1 MAWSRQPAAPGCH
14 SGCGP
19 RCIVWRPTASA
30 GHPPAASISHDTW
43 QVAGC
48 RLHGAEEWQLVQHWW
63 RHKSGS
69 QAMGAAGALN
79 QWISTL
85 AWIGLQPHNT
95 RDGTRAHNLLL
106 RGEAPY
112 PLGHTSSCNHG
123 LAATGCYY
131 PRRAAQ
137 RTAGPGQHPQ
147 GMAGSHTIWG
157 PRGQMTGRAYSHT
170 AHTRV
175 LLTPTQT

>member
-30 GHPPAASISHDTW
+30 GRPPAASISHDTW

-69 QAMGAAGALN
+69 QAMGAAGAMN
-79 QWISTL
+79 QWISTS

-112 PLGHTSSCNHG
+112 PLGHTSGCHELLAPLHGPLRLPANSRHPGSSVVVKWWSAACHMSLGTETSLYHG
-123 LAATGCYY
+123 L
-131 PRRAAQ
+131 
-137 RTAGPGQHPQ
+137 
-147 GMAGSHTIWG
+147 
-157 PRGQMTGRAYSHT
+157 
-170 AHTRV
+170 
-175 LLTPTQT
+175 LLHSSP

>member
-69 QAMGAAGALN
+69 QAMGAAGAMN
-79 QWISTL
+79 QWISTS

-112 PLGHTSSCNHG
+112 PLGHTSMCLVQSDIVVSSLCPCRLSWQ
-123 LAATGCYY
+123 LAG
-131 PRRAAQ
+131 R
-137 RTAGPGQHPQ
+137 QHHREASVP
-147 GMAGSHTIWG
+147 
-157 PRGQMTGRAYSHT
+157 
-170 AHTRV
+170 
-175 LLTPTQT
+175 